1 MPELSRV
8 LPIHLLPPVW
18 ASLLRELVCSGA
30 VQNIP
35 LWVQICLL
43 TDLHMHY
50 LGPVGSPFPRGAIWS
65 PATFLQF
72 SFLPINDH
80 IMFRWQNSRYLPQK
94 VTPGVSDF
102 LEKFFSR
109 KERKELSA
117 ELPASSTE
125 LSADTT
131 SVTQKEPWKVL
142 LHKPK
147 ITQLSPRKWDSQ
159 FPFLM

>member
-1 MPELSRV
+1 MNNVLLSMPELSRV

-43 TDLHMHY
+43 TVLHMHY

-80 IMFRWQNSRYLPQK
+80 IMFRWQQQSLPTSKGNSRSFWFLRKILQQK
-94 VTPGVSDF
+94 REERVERWAASRLYWIISRYYISDP
-102 LEKFFSR
+102 
-109 KERKELSA
+109 ERALKST
-117 ELPASSTE
+117 AS
-125 LSADTT
+125 
-131 SVTQKEPWKVL
+131 
-142 LHKPK
+142 
-147 ITQLSPRKWDSQ
+147 
-159 FPFLM
+159 